1 MSCWRNSA
9 GAFRIILRVLVNMT
23 GETITPASP
32 DPKPVRPD
40 EADYA
45 GCCDSGC
52 SPCIYDLYW
61 EALERYEKALAEW
74 ETRNAP
80 EVS

>member
-9 GAFRIILRVLVNMT
+9 GAFQIIPQALANM
-23 GETITPASP
+23 IDPTPAAAPP

-74 ETRNAP
+74 EARNAP
-80 EVS
+80 EAG